1 DGSIAGPRV
10 LEHLVDVVCQF
21 EGDRHAEL
29 RMVRAVKNRFGST
42 DEVGCF
48 ALSESGITSLT
59 DPSGLF
65 LSGQRDAVPG
75 ASVTIALDGRL
86 PMPVEIQALTS
97 QSSSANPR
105 RTAAGVDTSRGAM
118 TLAVWHGRLG
128 VDTAARHVYVATVGG
143 ARVSEPACDLAVALA
158 VVSA

>member
-1 DGSIAGPRV
+1 ASADIDGGPGGVSQVREWTESGIRAAKLSALPVLLVVHVTKDGSIAGPRV

-75 ASVTIALDGRL
+75 TSVTITLDGRR
-86 PMPVEIQALTS
+86 PMPVEIQA
-97 QSSSANPR
+97 
-105 RTAAGVDTSRGAM
+105 
-118 TLAVWHGRLG
+118 
-128 VDTAARHVYVATVGG
+128 
-143 ARVSEPACDLAVALA
+143 
-158 VVSA
+158 